1 MALRSNNP
9 VLEAVKRGEQNTAAN
24 NQQAYYPPQYGQA
37 PFQQQYS
44 VPGQMPT
51 TYERAITIDDVV
63 TKTGITLGVLVVT
76 SIISF
81 VISLQSQM
89 ASAALTFIG
98 IVASFIL
105 VLISTLGRKMQS
117 APVTILYAIFEGMWL
132 GAFSQIVAGYKVG
145 GQPAMGIIF
154 GAIAGTIGVF
164 IGMLV
169 VYRIGAVRVTPK
181 FTRILTGTMFGILA
195 VIIVNQLISLILE
208 TPDYFGLYH
217 GPVAIIF
224 SLICIALAASSFL
237 SDFDSADQA
246 VRSGMPASYAWGI
259 ALGLT
264 VTLVWL
270 YTEILRFLS
279 YFRD

>member
-1 MALRSNNP
+1 
-9 VLEAVKRGEQNTAAN
+9 
-24 NQQAYYPPQYGQA
+24 
-37 PFQQQYS
+37 
-44 VPGQMPT
+44 
-51 TYERAITIDDVV
+51 
-63 TKTGITLGVLVVT
+63 
-76 SIISF
+76 
-81 VISLQSQM
+81 
-89 ASAALTFIG
+89 
-98 IVASFIL
+98 
-105 VLISTLGRKMQS
+105 
-117 APVTILYAIFEGMWL
+117 
-132 GAFSQIVAGYKVG
+132 
-145 GQPAMGIIF
+145 
-154 GAIAGTIGVF
+154 
-164 IGMLV
+164 
-169 VYRIGAVRVTPK
+169 
-181 FTRILTGTMFGILA
+181 MFGILA
-195 VIIVNQLISLILE
+195 VIIVNQLISLILK